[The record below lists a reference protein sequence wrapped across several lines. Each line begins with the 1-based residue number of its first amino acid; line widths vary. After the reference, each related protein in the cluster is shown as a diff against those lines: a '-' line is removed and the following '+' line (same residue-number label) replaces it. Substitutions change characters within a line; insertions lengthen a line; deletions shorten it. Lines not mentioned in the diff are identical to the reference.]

1 MCLFSFFLYLTV
13 PSFSPSPHLSLQ
25 PGSSTN
31 CLQPPITRYKII
43 ISGVLRSEESFNG
56 SQTNATFTV
65 PSCGASAVTVS
76 AVNSAGTSVR
86 SDPEIFSES
95 VCVCVCLSVC
105 ECVWVCTGTC
115 LIAIKF
121 SLCATYVVGVV
132 HLYLSA
138 TQCNVLFMQ
147 TTLCGFFTIIT
158 FCSFDL

>member
-1 MCLFSFFLYLTV
+1 MQIFSFFLYLIV
-13 PSFSPSPHLSLQ
+13 LSPSPPLSLQ

-31 CLQPPITRYKII
+31 CLQPPITRYTII

-95 VCVCVCLSVC
+95 VCMCVSVCVGMYRYMSHNNKILIMCYMSREYSTFAC
-105 ECVWVCTGTC
+105 TCNCVVYAADHTLW
-115 LIAIKF
+115 F
-121 SLCATYVVGVV
+121 V
-132 HLYLSA
+132 HYNNILL
-138 TQCNVLFMQ
+138 L
-147 TTLCGFFTIIT
+147 
-158 FCSFDL
+158 

>member
-1 MCLFSFFLYLTV
+1 MQIFSFFLYLIV
-13 PSFSPSPHLSLQ
+13 LSPSPPLSLQ

-31 CLQPPITRYKII
+31 CLQPPITRYTII

-95 VCVCVCLSVC
+95 VCESVCVCVCLCVSVC
-105 ECVWVCTGTC
+105 G
-115 LIAIKF
+115 
-121 SLCATYVVGVV
+121 YVQV
-132 HLYLSA
+132 HVS
-138 TQCNVLFMQ
+138 
-147 TTLCGFFTIIT
+147 
-158 FCSFDL
+158 